1 MLEAAR
7 THDMTFVPK
16 RACSWEAPANAVPE
30 VLADNGV
37 VRPVMRFWP
46 ARRVHRTGTQA
57 ELEGRRLTSEAIES
71 KLGRREDCKARHL
84 EPFPVLKNKEGRPN
98 GRPLC
103 FEAQDVVLQP
113 SLRAEVREV
122 ERNFLHFG
130 LEKRDGLLK
139 GVALGARDAHDV
151 ALDGGRELE
160 GLGVLD
166 DALNGLPSSSS

>member
-1 MLEAAR
+1 MKRR
-7 THDMTFVPK
+7 TSS
-16 RACSWEAPANAVPE
+16 CS
-30 VLADNGV
+30 L
-37 VRPVMRFWP
+37 
-46 ARRVHRTGTQA
+46 
-57 ELEGRRLTSEAIES
+57 
-71 KLGRREDCKARHL
+71 
-84 EPFPVLKNKEGRPN
+84 
-98 GRPLC
+98 
-103 FEAQDVVLQP
+103 

-166 DALNGLPSSSS
+166 DALNGLCLLYTSRCV